1 MAFEP
6 DNELLQDF
14 LVEAGELLDA
24 LDSQL
29 VALEQSPTDKDLLN
43 AIFRAFHT
51 IKGGAGFLEVTPL
64 VEVCHE
70 AEDVFNLLRNGE
82 LTVSS
87 DIMDVMLRVL
97 DVLNDMFAQLREGQ
111 LPEAADPELVRAI
124 TALAQPGGGAQVAAE
139 PPAAAASEPP
149 PVQPAASEASEQDEV
164 NADFEQMLSELGA
177 AESAQEAP
185 EAAGAEVAASGNDL
199 ITDDEFEALL
209 DKLHGKGQF
218 HAAGAELEATE
229 PAPAASGGG
238 ASDEITDEEFEKVL
252 DSLHGKGKGPSAE
265 TGAGDKPPAEAA
277 PAAPANP
284 EPSKP
289 VPASKPASAVK
300 DKSSNNK
307 PQHGHEPPKVTEST
321 VRVDTERLDSIMNL
335 VGELV
340 LVRNRMNTLKA
351 TFENEEIAQV
361 IATLDMV
368 TSDLQGAVMKTR
380 MQPVKKVFG
389 RFPRVVRDTARSLG
403 KKVELVLEGEDTDL
417 DKNLVEALADPLVH
431 LVRNAVDHGV
441 EMPDVRESNGKPANG
456 TVILSAAQEGDH
468 IQLSIRDDGAGM
480 DPEVLR
486 RKGVEKGLV
495 DADAAARM
503 TDQECFELILMPGF
517 STKEQIS
524 DISGRGVGMDVVKTA
539 IAKLSGQ
546 ISIDSELGVGTVIN
560 IKVPLTLAI
569 LPTLMVVVSGR
580 KYAIPLGI
588 VNEIFEM
595 ADREVNVVDGQTT
608 VTVRDRALPLY
619 RLNDWLALRG
629 EEVGPR
635 KRSDQ
640 VVLVQVGAQLLALTV
655 DSVIGQEEV
664 VIKPLSDLL
673 RSVAGFAGATIT
685 GDGHIALILDL
696 PGLLRRWGGRQ
707 RSRLRVVA

>member
-29 VALEQSPTDKDLLN
+29 ISLEQAPSDRDLLN

-82 LTVSS
+82 LTVNA
-87 DIMDVMLRVL
+87 DIMDVMLKVL
-97 DVLNDMFAQLREGQ
+97 DVLNRMFDQLRSGQ
-111 LPEAADPELVRAI
+111 LPEPADPALVQAI
-124 TALAQPGGGAQVAAE
+124 SDLAQPGGAPAPAE
-139 PPAAAASEPP
+139 PVAPESAATAPQAAAP
-149 PVQPAASEASEQDEV
+149 EAVDDINS
-164 NADFEQMLSELGA
+164 DFEQMLSELDA
-177 AESAQEAP
+177 AEEATASAADEP
-185 EAAGAEVAASGNDL
+185 AGDAGGVASGNDL

-209 DKLHGKGQF
+209 DKLHGKGKF
-218 HAAGAELEATE
+218 AAPTVDEPKVEA
-229 PAPAASGGG
+229 APAAA
-238 ASDEITDEEFEKVL
+238 ASDEITDDEFEKVL
-252 DSLHGKGKGPSAE
+252 DELHGKGKGP
-265 TGAGDKPPAEAA
+265 TAA
-277 PAAPANP
+277 PAAPP
-284 EPSKP
+284 T
-289 VPASKPASAVK
+289 SKPAPAAPKPPTDTKADKTASA
-300 DKSSNNK
+300 K
-307 PQHGHEPPKVTEST
+307 PAGGEAKGGEST
-321 VRVDTERLDSIMNL
+321 VRVDTERLDTIMNL

-351 TFENEEIAQV
+351 TFENEQVAQV

-403 KKVELVLEGEDTDL
+403 KQVDLVLEGEETDL

-431 LVRNAVDHGV
+431 LVRNAVDHGI
-441 EMPDVRESNGKPANG
+441 EMPDVREANGKPANG
-456 TVILSAAQEGDH
+456 TVVLSAAQEGDH
-468 IQLSIRDDGAGM
+468 IQLSISDDGAGM

-495 DADAAARM
+495 DPDAAARM

-539 IAKLSGQ
+539 ITRLSGQ
-546 ISIDSELGVGTVIN
+546 INIDSELGVGSVIN

-619 RLNDWLALRG
+619 RLNDWLKLRG
-629 EEVGPR
+629 ETVRPR
-635 KRSDQ
+635 SSNDQ

-664 VIKPLSDLL
+664 VIKPLGDLL
-673 RSVAGFAGATIT
+673 RSVEGFAGATIT

-696 PGLLRRWGGRQ
+696 PGLLRRWGGRS